1 MVCGDGGDDD
11 GDNDCD
17 GGDGRCECGA
27 LLNTYYALLLL
38 LLLPG
43 RQNSGDRHEGKK
55 GWRRHWSEP
64 L

>member
-17 GGDGRCECGA
+17 GECGA
-27 LLNTYYALLLL
+27 LLNTYYALLLPL
-38 LLLPG
+38 LVPG
-43 RQNSGDRHEGKK
+43 RQNRGDRHEGKK